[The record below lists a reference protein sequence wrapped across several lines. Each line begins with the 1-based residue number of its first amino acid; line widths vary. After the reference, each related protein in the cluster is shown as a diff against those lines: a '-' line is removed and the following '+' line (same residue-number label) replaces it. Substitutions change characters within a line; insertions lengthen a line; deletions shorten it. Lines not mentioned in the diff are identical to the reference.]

1 MLAWSLTGLALAMLA
16 AALVLLGLNVS
27 RPNASR
33 LDAALIG
40 FYGLLAVGAL
50 TCAGADGLIAR
61 RVRGNAIGWL
71 LSLAGLCLTVDMLT
85 EQYALYGLA
94 TNPGAIPA
102 AKVAGVLSDAAVGLT
117 VILLF
122 ALVLL
127 FPDGRLPSPR
137 WRPALWA
144 LAVVAVGLVAQ
155 RFQAGQVEHGGVVGQ
170 DGSGVGGEQDGV
182 QFEGEPGGVLG
193 GGELPI
199 DRPSSPSVAASEA
212 AARRI
217 AARVRSPSARGR
229 RGARRRW
236 RVLASVMLTS

>member
-1 MLAWSLTGLALAMLA
+1 L
-16 AALVLLGLNVS
+16 
-27 RPNASR
+27 
-33 LDAALIG
+33 
-40 FYGLLAVGAL
+40 
-50 TCAGADGLIAR
+50 
-61 RVRGNAIGWL
+61 
-71 LSLAGLCLTVDMLT
+71 
-85 EQYALYGLA
+85 
-94 TNPGAIPA
+94 
-102 AKVAGVLSDAAVGLT
+102 
-117 VILLF
+117 
-122 ALVLL
+122 
-127 FPDGRLPSPR
+127 PDDL
-137 WRPALWA
+137 
-144 LAVVAVGLVAQ
+144 
-155 RFQAGQVEHGGVVGQ
+155 AGQVEHGGVVGQ